1 MRKPAAGDTV
11 NVSTDLGGVY
21 DTIDAALGSTQC
33 TAATR
38 PGSPVNG
45 QTIYETDTNR
55 FYVYESPTW
64 MLVGSMVAVK
74 TTDNTVNNNATLA
87 NDAQLTLPVEANTTY
102 TLEMYVDYSSATAAD
117 AKIGLVVPAS
127 ATWSVA
133 PNGMLTTVAAT
144 SGSVETAPS
153 VTAGNLQFGGNGAGV
168 HLTANP
174 VGWLKTAG
182 TAGNVV
188 VQFAQA
194 TANASNTLLYTGTWI
209 RLTRV

>member
-1 MRKPAAGDTV
+1 MGAT
-11 NVSTDLGGVY
+11 NV
-21 DTIDAALGSTQC
+21 

-38 PGSPVNG
+38 PGSPFTG
-45 QTIYETDTNR
+45 QHIVETDTNR
-55 FYVYESPTW
+55 TYVYDGGW
-64 MLVGSMVAVK
+64 LLIGSMVAVK
-74 TTDNTVNNNATLA
+74 TTDNTVNNTATLA
-87 NDAQLTLPVEANTTY
+87 NDAQLTLPAEASTTY
-102 TLEMYVDYSSATAAD
+102 VLELFLDYSAATAAD
-117 AKIGLVVPAS
+117 VKIGLVVPAS

-133 PNGMLTTVAAT
+133 PNGMLTGVAAT
-144 SGSVETAPS
+144 SGSIETAPS

-194 TANASNTLLYTGTWI
+194 TANASNAILYTGTWI
-209 RLTRV
+209 RLTRI